1 MAGHRPSP
9 VRVSPAVT
17 RIPTR
22 RAAKFAQARSEIW
35 NRIDN
40 TMTLRCT
47 LGRGSKHPLHTEMM
61 ASVRCHQSFIC
72 PRCADLSQLLRA
84 SAVEAIA
91 NAGKLVFHSIG
102 DTGDERGKQMDF
114 VAEMMTQDYDNSP
127 DTVAPALFYHPG
139 DVIYFAGDIDGYLVR
154 VGRVG
159 PLYDMAPAAGNN
171 VPAQIRRPT
180 ASDAAGSI

>member
-1 MAGHRPSP
+1 
-9 VRVSPAVT
+9 
-17 RIPTR
+17 
-22 RAAKFAQARSEIW
+22 
-35 NRIDN
+35 
-40 TMTLRCT
+40 MTLRCT

-102 DTGDERGKQMDF
+102 DTGDERGKQMEF

-139 DVIYFAGDIDGYLVR
+139 DVIISPATSTAIWS

-171 VPAQIRRPT
+171 SLRSVGRPHRT
-180 ASDAAGSI
+180 LPVRYRSR